1 MRDHNDV
8 IEFNC
13 CGDGLVKDSTN
24 PLIVQVRSNK
34 SLSPGIAIYKM
45 QAGVRTVKYKVG

>member
-13 CGDGLVKDSTN
+13 CSQPSTS
-24 PLIVQVRSNK
+24 PLKVQVRSNK
-34 SLSPGIAIYKM
+34 SLSPGISIYRM
-45 QAGVRTVKYKVG
+45 QAGVRSAKYKVG